1 MTLHERL
8 TIRPAMVNDLDVL
21 TEFSAAM
28 ALETEHRRLDKT
40 RLRAGTQAVI
50 ERPEHGRFY
59 VAELLTDGCPIIVG
73 QFLITYEWSDW
84 RNAQFWWVQS
94 VYVRPDWRRKG
105 VYRRMHQL
113 IESLARSQPDVC
125 GIRLYVERDNETAK
139 HVYERVGLHAAGYEV
154 YESDFVLSKAPAG
167 S

>member
-50 ERPEHGRFY
+50 ERPEHGR
-59 VAELLTDGCPIIVG
+59 AE
-73 QFLITYEWSDW
+73 
-84 RNAQFWWVQS
+84 R
-94 VYVRPDWRRKG
+94 VRPAGLAPERR
-105 VYRRMHQL
+105 
-113 IESLARSQPDVC
+113 
-125 GIRLYVERDNETAK
+125 
-139 HVYERVGLHAAGYEV
+139 
-154 YESDFVLSKAPAG
+154 LSTDAPTD
-167 S
+167 